1 MVGTDWYSIWA
12 MSGMSPALP
21 AVSSLDSSASPPAA
35 SVNLICMFG
44 CDWFQTAT
52 TLSMWGTQDQKVS
65 VTFSFGSAVLPA
77 PLGLLEEEQPATSAV
92 AARAHAAAFAERG
105 NFIVHS
111 CRCEAEG

>member
-1 MVGTDWYSIWA
+1 MVGSDWYSICA

-35 SVNLICMFG
+35 SVNLICMSG

-52 TLSMWGTQDQKVS
+52 TLSMLGTQDQKVS
-65 VTFSFGSAVLPA
+65 VTFSLEAAVLLA
-77 PLGLLEEEQPATSAV
+77 LGLEEEEQPATSAV
-92 AARAHAAAFAERG
+92 AATAHAAAFAERG